1 MSTANK
7 AVPDLD
13 VIEENAEEML
23 TGMENI
29 KVLLREPSARRIF
42 KERTPVLQPSK
53 EVGIVNQY
61 IPKPLLYRAESKP
74 EFVRGGLLP

>member
-1 MSTANK
+1 MSTAIK

-13 VIEENAEEML
+13 VIEENVEEML

-29 KVLLREPSARRIF
+29 KVLLKEPSARRIF

-53 EVGIVNQY
+53 EVGNVNQY

>member
-1 MSTANK
+1 VSTANK

-42 KERTPVLQPSK
+42 
-53 EVGIVNQY
+53 
-61 IPKPLLYRAESKP
+61 
-74 EFVRGGLLP
+74 